1 MSTPPPPT
9 PIPLSDDEPLE
20 CLIHFAQIHE
30 TFRKA
35 EIEALAVLHGIELV
49 WTSYSD
55 DSPYATVLLPSRT
68 SARALVTRSILTKAI
83 YELWATA
90 ATLPALHT
98 AIQHHT
104 AHLWPRHTPHPFKFT
119 IETYNSSHTAAAQLA
134 LINTFAYLP
143 LTGPISLHSPHTIF
157 TLLSAHHARTPTP
170 HTLHFGVRL
179 APGARALPDTY
190 DLKKRTYI
198 GTTSMDAALSLIT
211 ANLALSAPGKLVYD
225 PFAGTGSFVVAA
237 ACFGALTWGS
247 DIDGR
252 QIRGKPGGPGVKDN
266 LAQYGLLARY
276 ADGFVSDLTNS
287 PVVARRFLD
296 AVVCDPPYG
305 VREGLK
311 VLGSR
316 DPAKAAQEPVVMRDG
331 ALRHLQPDYVPPK
344 RPYSFTAMLSDILAF
359 SAARLVDGGRLCFWM
374 PTANDDFVEGI
385 DIPTHP
391 QMELVCVCV
400 QVFNKWSR
408 RLLTYSRKPGGE
420 GLQGVVS
427 AMGEEEGG
435 APRGATA
442 DELNNF
448 RKKYFEGFRPS

>member
-1 MSTPPPPT
+1 MSI
-9 PIPLSDDEPLE
+9 PIPLSDDEPIE

-35 EIEALAVLHGIELV
+35 EIDALAVLHGIEVV
-49 WTSYSD
+49 WTGYSD
-55 DSPYATVLLPSRT
+55 DSPYATLLLPSRA
-68 SARALVTRSILTKAI
+68 SARTLVSRSILTKSL

-90 ATLPALHT
+90 PTLPSLHDT
-98 AIQHHT
+98 IRQRT
-104 AHLWPRHTPHPFKFT
+104 SHLWPALSAHPFKFT
-119 IETYNSSHTAAAQLA
+119 IETYNASHTAAAQLA
-134 LINTFAYLP
+134 LINTFSYLP
-143 LTGPISLHSPHTIF
+143 LTGPISLHNPTTTF
-157 TLLSAHHARTPTP
+157 TLLESYAPRAPTP

-179 APGARALPDTY
+179 SAGARNLPDTY

-211 ANLALSAPGKLVYD
+211 ANLALAAPGKLVYD
-225 PFAGTGSFVVAA
+225 PFAGTGSFIVAA
-237 ACFGALTWGS
+237 AAFGASTWGS

-252 QIRGKPGGPGVKDN
+252 QIRGKPAGPGVRDN
-266 LAQYGLLARY
+266 FVQYGLVGGY
-276 ADGFVSDLTNS
+276 VDGFVSDLTNS
-287 PVVARRFLD
+287 PVAARRFLD

-316 DPAKAAQEPVVMRDG
+316 DREKGREAVVRDG
-331 ALRHLQPDYVPPK
+331 VLRHLQPDYVPPK
-344 RPYSFTAMLSDILAF
+344 RPYSFTAMLGDILAF

-374 PTANDDFVEGI
+374 PTANEDFVEGI

-408 RLLTYSRKPGGE
+408 RLLTYSRKPGNE
-420 GLQGVVS
+420 GLEGVAPVK
-427 AMGEEEGG
+427 ETREEGAAEG
-435 APRGATA
+435 APRKATA